1 MQINIEN
8 LFLIQ
13 KKNLAF
19 GFFCAGILWAY
30 WGSLMPWFMWGTVKF
45 NAIIP
50 SLLIIISIYISYY
63 FSSDNIFNKGQY
75 ETSASMAL
83 IALVLMRVVN
93 LNNII
98 GFTEAILTA
107 FIIFFLLKLNTIYL
121 KKLIRIV
128 SISMAGFLCLSIGGF
143 VLYLL
148 GFPLP
153 SNAITN
159 EDLLYSY
166 QNYYIFLID
175 DRAFL
180 AFIPRFH
187 SVFLEPGHLG
197 TATAFLLLAQIG
209 QWKKWYNIVLII
221 TTCITFSLAAYV
233 LFIMIIFASAWIQH
247 KKVIMKVLGISIFL
261 TGVGVG
267 AFFYQQGDN
276 LLFSLIIERM
286 EITEDGDFAGNN
298 RVTEDFDA
306 IYKDF
311 INSSD
316 IFIGR
321 DYNIEDFGFG
331 NSGYKV
337 FLYDYGIICLL
348 LVFLFYL
355 STFINGNDWRAIIC
369 TLLIGTAAFLVRST
383 PFSFYFLLPL
393 YSTPY
398 ILGSKTPIDK
408 KK

>member
-1 MQINIEN
+1 MQINLEN
-8 LFLIQ
+8 IFLIQ

-50 SLLIIISIYISYY
+50 SFFIIISFYISYY
-63 FSSDNIFNKGQY
+63 FTSENIFDREHY
-75 ETSASMAL
+75 ESSALLAL
-83 IALVLMRVVN
+83 IALVLMRIVN

-98 GFTEAILTA
+98 GFAEATLTA
-107 FIIFFLLKLNTIYL
+107 FIIFTLLKLNTDYL
-121 KKLIRIV
+121 QKLTKVIC
-128 SISMAGFLCLSIGGF
+128 ISMGGFLILSVGSFI
-143 VLYLL
+143 LYLL

-153 SNAITN
+153 SSPIAN
-159 EDLLYSY
+159 EELLYSY
-166 QNYYIFLID
+166 QNYYLFLVD
-175 DRAFL
+175 DRAFF

-197 TATAFLLLAQIG
+197 TATAFLLLTQIG

-221 TTCITFSLAAYV
+221 TTMITFSLAAYV
-233 LFIMIIFASAWIQH
+233 LFILVMFASAWIQH
-247 KKVIMKVLGISIFL
+247 KKVIMKVLGIFIL
-261 TGVGVG
+261 ITGVGIG

-276 LLFSLIIERM
+276 MLFTLIIERM
-286 EITEDGDFAGNN
+286 EMTEDGDIEGNN

-306 IYKDF
+306 IYDDF
-311 INSSD
+311 VKSPD
-316 IFIGR
+316 ILVGR
-321 DYNIEDFGFG
+321 EYKIEDFGFG

-348 LVFLFYL
+348 CVFLFYL
-355 STFINGNDWRAIIC
+355 ITAVNGNNRRAFISA
-369 TLLIGTAAFLVRST
+369 LLIGCAAFMVRST

-393 YSTPY
+393 YSTSY
-398 ILGSKTPIDK
+398 ILESKTQNDEK
-408 KK
+408 